1 MKNNNITN
9 TQAQRGTN
17 EFTKKNNMSIYEL
30 YLSIIVYGVNITVNA
45 LRSFAVLG
53 YATKCNN
60 VFLALF
66 AIFDIFNDVL

>member
-1 MKNNNITN
+1 MNL
-9 TQAQRGTN
+9 
-17 EFTKKNNMSIYEL
+17 KKNNMSIYEL

>member
-17 EFTKKNNMSIYEL
+17 ELKKNNMSIYEL

-60 VFLALF
+60 GFLALF
-66 AIFDIFNDVL
+66 AIFDIFNVVL

>member
-17 EFTKKNNMSIYEL
+17 KFKKKNNMSIYEL

-53 YATKCNN
+53 YATKCKNG
-60 VFLALF
+60 FLVSF
-66 AIFDIFNDVL
+66 AIFDIFNVVL